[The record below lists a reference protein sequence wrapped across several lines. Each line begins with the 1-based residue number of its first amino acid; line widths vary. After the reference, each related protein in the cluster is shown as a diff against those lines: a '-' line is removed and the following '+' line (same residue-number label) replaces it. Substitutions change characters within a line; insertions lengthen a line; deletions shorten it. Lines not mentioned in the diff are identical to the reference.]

1 MIQNE
6 KCHFYIFLQKKLLL
20 KHTKTVHMCCF
31 FFNIF
36 FKNMISFN
44 KLYPESIYDPYMNHQ
59 TFQTIA
65 GNKIQGLRFWNSQG
79 HQDEIP

>member
-1 MIQNE
+1 M
-6 KCHFYIFLQKKLLL
+6 Y
-20 KHTKTVHMCCF
+20 F
-31 FFNIF
+31 FF
-36 FKNMISFN
+36 KSFN

-79 HQDEIP
+79 RQDEIPWPEIWHFIN